1 MQSQNT
7 LKNSTY
13 IGPKLADSLA
23 ERCAPVFPTIEV
35 SFKLSNKGYR
45 KIWLSMCQSFFFGNQ
60 WKACAKCHWWRGEE
74 MRMTAACAMQH
85 RAREDA
91 HAPLVD

>member
-7 LKNSTY
+7 LKKSTY

-45 KIWLSMCQSFFFGNQ
+45 KIWLSMCQSFFF
-60 WKACAKCHWWRGEE
+60 WKSVEGMRKVSLVARRGDAYDGGMCYAASGE
-74 MRMTAACAMQH
+74 RGCPCAAC
-85 RAREDA
+85 
-91 HAPLVD
+91 